1 MPTDHRWGSFALLLT
16 AIAIGQV
23 AEFLMKHGTNQLGGE
38 MQFTLPGLWKA
49 FTIPALTGGYG
60 MAFVAALFWTR
71 VLSREPLSWAYP
83 LLALGY
89 LPLLLGAHHLLGE
102 TISPLRILGVVVIIA
117 GVAMVFRS

>member
-1 MPTDHRWGSFALLLT
+1 MPSDHRWISFGLLLT

-23 AEFLMKHGTNQLGGE
+23 AEFMMKHGTNQLGGE
-38 MQFTLPGLWKA
+38 MRFEPASLWRA
-49 FTIPALTGGYG
+49 FTTPALVGGYG
-60 MAFVAALFWTR
+60 LAFVAAIFWTR

-89 LPLLLGAHHLLGE
+89 LPMLFGAHHLLDE
-102 TISPLRILGVVVIIA
+102 AITPQRFLGVVVIIL